1 MHRNIPPGKQ
11 RSQGKA
17 VFLLE
22 VEQAAF
28 VGEEEALACTAE
40 QKGTSGL
47 YSESS
52 FLLRLTPSYIMPF
65 IPTQPQ
71 NDFAVGNTMAE
82 KDLH

>member
-1 MHRNIPPGKQ
+1 M
-11 RSQGKA
+11 

-28 VGEEEALACTAE
+28 LGEEEALACTAE

>member
-1 MHRNIPPGKQ
+1 M
-11 RSQGKA
+11 
-17 VFLLE
+17 VFLLDI
-22 VEQAAF
+22 EQAAF
-28 VGEEEALACTAE
+28 LGEEEALACTVE